1 MDKDKYTCA
10 VCKNTY
16 EKGWSDQEQEKEMKE
31 IWGDIPKE
39 DRAIICD
46 DCFKNRT
53 PKETKEMGKEYQST
67 PPIHKDKIKKATKE
81 ISKTFGRAIKRLGE
95 AEWECEC
102 GEKVLP
108 NERHTCK
115 EEEREQSGFT
125 RGLRLEKK
133 AMKILDELMG
143 KGNWEAKE
151 LNLIKS
157 FAHAEIEKAKHT
169 QLKEVMKTVE
179 KYQEQFHGGGNG
191 RRLFI
196 QLLSELKEL

>member
-1 MDKDKYTCA
+1 MDYI
-10 VCKNTY
+10 CKNKDFNHKNGT
-16 EKGWSDQEQEKEMKE
+16 
-31 IWGDIPKE
+31 
-39 DRAIICD
+39 CD
-46 DCFKNRT
+46 ECKLA
-53 PKETKEMGKEYQST
+53 
-67 PPIHKDKIKKATKE
+67 PIHKSDCCQAEVKVISADEGTSHWECEKCGKSCNDTFYKATKE

-157 FAHAEIEKAKHT
+157 FAHAEIEKAKQS
-169 QLKEVMKTVE
+169 QLKEIREIVE
-179 KYQEQFHGGGNG
+179 KYQKQFHGGGNG

-196 QLLSELKEL
+196 QLLSELKELEK